1 MSTLIPPERTKVT
14 IDDDNH
20 VEPVDGDGVEWAAVF
35 KVTAF
40 HPLTIELPDVGA
52 TVAGPV
58 KVELPRIRV
67 TVKRLLS
74 EVFDPRGL
82 APAIVGDMPV
92 AGEALRRQGEVD
104 EAAAH
109 RRGAVPEAQ
118 APGRPAIV
126 TAGLGLV
133 HRIPSLARDAA
144 GRHRRL

>member
-52 TVAGPV
+52 TVGGPV

-82 APAIVGDMPV
+82 APVIVGDMP
-92 AGEALRRQGEVD
+92 GPGYQFEANDGTKVTDILAWIHACAEDFEKVHTLYQEYFD
-104 EAAAH
+104 KH
-109 RRGAVPEAQ
+109 GALLEPV
-118 APGRPAIV
+118 
-126 TAGLGLV
+126 L
-133 HRIPSLARDAA
+133 
-144 GRHRRL
+144 